1 MIKFFYTILKYC
13 LLLLFSVTLLTLACW
28 NIPQTRGGVVK
39 VKELVEERYD
49 IDIDK
54 SVMDFMKYYNKFRG
68 VKRDECE

>member
-1 MIKFFYTILKYC
+1 MIKFLYSILKYC
-13 LLLLFSVTLLTLACW
+13 LLLLFSVTLLSLACW

-54 SVMDFMKYYNKFRG
+54 GVTDFLKYYNKFRG
-68 VKRDECE
+68 IRRNYE